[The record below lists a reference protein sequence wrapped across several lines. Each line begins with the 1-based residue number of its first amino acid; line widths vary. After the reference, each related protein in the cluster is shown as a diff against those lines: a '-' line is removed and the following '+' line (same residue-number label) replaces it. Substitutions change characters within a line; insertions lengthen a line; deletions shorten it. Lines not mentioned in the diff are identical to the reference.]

1 MDILLLN
8 GPNLNILGTR
18 EPEQYGTQTL
28 DDIVSRIN
36 TLVADTELS
45 IEHHQD
51 NSEVGLIDKVHA
63 ASKNGTKY
71 IIINPAAFT
80 HTSIALRDAILATG
94 IAFTEVH
101 LSNVYKRE
109 EFRKQSY
116 FSDIA
121 EGVILGFG
129 IQGYEF
135 ALDAAVTYIKEHKKN
150 GYS

>member
-1 MDILLLN
+1 MDILFLN
-8 GPNLNILGTR
+8 GPNLNMLGTR

-28 DDIVSRIN
+28 SDIVAHIGV
-36 TLVADTELS
+36 LAADAGLL

-51 NSEVGLIDKVHA
+51 NSEAGLIDKVHA

-71 IIINPAAFT
+71 IIINPAAFS
-80 HTSIALRDAILATG
+80 HTSVALRDAMLATG

-129 IQGYEF
+129 AQGYEF
-135 ALDAAVTYIKEHKKN
+135 ALNAAIKHIKEH
-150 GYS
+150 

>member
-8 GPNLNILGTR
+8 GPNLNMLGTR

-28 DDIVSRIN
+28 DDIVNHISQLA
-36 TLVADTELS
+36 TDAGLEL
-45 IEHHQD
+45 EHYQA
-51 NSEVGLIDKVHA
+51 NSEVALIDKIHT

-80 HTSIALRDAILATG
+80 HTSVALRDAMLAVG
-94 IAFTEVH
+94 IAFTEIH
-101 LSNVYKRE
+101 LSNVYQRE

-121 EGVILGFG
+121 EGVISGFG
-129 IQGYEF
+129 AQGYEF
-135 ALDAAVTYIKEHKKN
+135 ALAAAIKHIKH
-150 GYS
+150 